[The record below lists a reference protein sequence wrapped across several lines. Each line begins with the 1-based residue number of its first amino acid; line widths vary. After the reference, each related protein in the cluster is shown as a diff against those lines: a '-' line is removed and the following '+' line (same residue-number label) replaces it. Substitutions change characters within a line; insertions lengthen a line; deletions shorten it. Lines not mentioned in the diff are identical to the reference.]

1 MPSLSLLTPEFDV
14 AASAR
19 SKGERTAE
27 RILGAAERLF
37 GERGYAGTSLRD
49 VAEAAGL
56 RIPSLYNH
64 FPGKAQLYAA
74 VLDRS
79 LAPVLEML
87 DGLLAAPPEQRPAP
101 AAIVARI
108 TELLAAHPA
117 LPRLLLHETLSGGQ
131 RLTPMLRE
139 RIAPLFAKAHAV
151 ARAREEMRDWPDELL
166 PMLVLALYHAVVGFH
181 TIAPFY
187 EATVGEDLTTPEA
200 RALQARFL
208 IRLME
213 SLSSGPPVVP
223 KKAS

>member
-1 MPSLSLLTPEFDV
+1 MPSLPMLAREPDPPVSG
-14 AASAR
+14 R

-27 RILGAAERLF
+27 RILRAAEQLF
-37 GERGYAGTSLRD
+37 GERGYTGTSLRD
-49 VAEAAGL
+49 VAEAVGL

-64 FPGKAQLYAA
+64 FPGKEQLYAA

-79 LAPVLEML
+79 IGPVLAML
-87 DGLLAAPPEQRPAP
+87 DGLLAAPAEQRPAP

-131 RLTPMLRE
+131 RLTPLLRE
-139 RIAPLFAKAHAV
+139 RIAPIFAKAHA
-151 ARAREEMRDWPDELL
+151 ATRASEEMRGWPDELI

-187 EATVGEDLTTPEA
+187 EATVGEDLSTSEA

-208 IRLME
+208 TRLVE
-213 SLSSGPPVVP
+213 SLSSTSRVEP
-223 KKAS
+223 KRTP